1 MFNTNPTLV
10 LLQLQENEILSN
22 KEDIDIVIIRCQ
34 AKFFVCIYLCDA
46 YKNLIR
52 TILPPFYTGT
62 ESFINFMNITEL
74 IRWEVEL

>member
-1 MFNTNPTLV
+1 M

>member
-1 MFNTNPTLV
+1 M

-52 TILPPFYTGT
+52 TILPPFYTVT

>member
-1 MFNTNPTLV
+1 M

-46 YKNLIR
+46 YKNVIR

>member
-1 MFNTNPTLV
+1 MRYSVIRRTN
-10 LLQLQENEILSN
+10 
-22 KEDIDIVIIRCQ
+22 IDIVIIRCQ

-74 IRWEVEL
+74 IRWGVEL